1 MMRAIAKVFGTF
13 LRRYEIKSLDRL
25 RKFEKQMY
33 AEMGLDFRTKTMV
46 DRDGKK
52 SLAVLTYAYH
62 NSPEIW
68 VVQDVKGGLVYGAY
82 LENKNVESD
91 LWNWVNSIHKNDMPK
106 GLKGI
111 VEEERSFYGTM

>member
-1 MMRAIAKVFGTF
+1 MRAITKIFGSF
-13 LRRYEIKSLDRL
+13 LRKYEIKSLDKL

-33 AEMGLDFRTKTMV
+33 AEMSLEFRTKTMAIM
-46 DRDGKK
+46 DGKK

-82 LENKNVESD
+82 IENKSVESD
-91 LWNWVNSIHKNDMPK
+91 LWNWVNSVNNNDMPK
-106 GLKGI
+106 GLMGI
-111 VEEERSFYGTM
+111 VEEERSFYGTI